1 MKLNKLLTL
10 TLLFLVALAF
20 LALAAEDEPPALEDD
35 PPVLDNHQFYGKVQ
49 WDKDDIAP
57 VLVIAKIGETSYQ
70 STIEDGA
77 TCDDVV
83 CLSKYGYI
91 EIIRVLGF
99 TEDQV
104 DIYLDDT
111 LIESFT
117 YENKAQ
123 QFDINIASV
132 PFSCDPDWDCGAWT
146 NCTNKTKTR
155 FCVDD
160 NKCNPKELNKTIT
173 NKCSLGVTEIVT
185 ASPTACY
192 YLWDCTTWG
201 SCINNQKSRVCTRT
215 DTCDAD
221 FAAGTVDSVVT
232 TPKLSEKDVCLSSTT
247 TTPEAPLPPSAPKL
261 PSFQPVEEKSNLIF
275 YIIGI
280 VVFLLIV
287 GGILVYF
294 FVIKKKGGPGLD
306 ANVKSQLSSIFQ
318 RGKQGGLSEGQ
329 VKEKLVSKGWQE
341 GMVNKFLGKK

>member
-1 MKLNKLLTL
+1 MKLNKLLIL
-10 TLLFLVALAF
+10 TSLFLIAFTF
-20 LALAAEDEPPALEDD
+20 LALAAEDD
-35 PPVLDNHQFYGKVQ
+35 PPVLDNHQFYGLVQ
-49 WDKDDIAP
+49 WNDNVTP
-57 VLVIAKIGETSYQ
+57 VSVIAKTTDTSYP
-70 STIEDGA
+70 STIESISCANTICQG
-77 TCDDVV
+77 
-83 CLSKYGYI
+83 KYGYT
-91 EIIRVLGF
+91 EIIRVQASTG
-99 TEDQV
+99 DQIG
-104 DIYLDDT
+104 IYLDET
-111 LIESFT
+111 LIKSFA

-123 QFDINIASV
+123 KFDINIASV
-132 PFSCDPDWDCGAWT
+132 PFSCDPDWNCTAWS
-146 NCTNKTKTR
+146 NCTNETKTR

-160 NKCNPKELNKTIT
+160 NKCNPKEINKTIT
-173 NKCSLGVTEIVT
+173 NKCSLGVNETVT
-185 ASPTACY
+185 STPVACY
-192 YLWDCTTWG
+192 YVWDCTAWG

-318 RGKQGGLSEGQ
+318 RGKQSGLSEGQ
-329 VKEKLVSKGWQE
+329 VKEKLVGKGWQE